1 MNGLLGNNI
10 DKIRR
15 SNRILHK
22 KRFVQY
28 PFENDLSKLPPED
41 LDYCV
46 NGFLHN
52 PYENYNAQNMLQF
65 FLKTFGEGITNTYLR
80 PYNEKIWKFDPSFMD
95 TQMVNRIPKPPKE
108 DILRSAAGETVD
120 GYTHQLYFTYP
131 KQGGTEALIKAF
143 VDKLSAKVK
152 IHTNTKVEE
161 VQKTTT
167 DLQSKPR
174 QERSKPTKSFR
185 PCRPTNSA
193 IFIKRRTNRRK
204 SSTQPTI

>member
-108 DILRSAAGETVD
+108 DTTTKQEPQLIWLKYKWDMVQARNNSTISQLNLFSIIIRQTKKALRN
-120 GYTHQLYFTYP
+120 L
-131 KQGGTEALIKAF
+131 KAF
-143 VDKLSAKVK
+143 LMVVLSSQS
-152 IHTNTKVEE
+152 EE
-161 VQKTTT
+161 KY
-167 DLQSKPR
+167 K
-174 QERSKPTKSFR
+174 K
-185 PCRPTNSA
+185 
-193 IFIKRRTNRRK
+193 
-204 SSTQPTI
+204 

>member
-1 MNGLLGNNI
+1 MNGLLGSNI

-52 PYENYNAQNMLQF
+52 PYENYDAQNMLQF

-80 PYNEKIWKFDPSFMD
+80 PYNEKSG
-95 TQMVNRIPKPPKE
+95 NLIPALWIRKW
-108 DILRSAAGETVD
+108 STV
-120 GYTHQLYFTYP
+120 FP
-131 KQGGTEALIKAF
+131 
-143 VDKLSAKVK
+143 
-152 IHTNTKVEE
+152 
-161 VQKTTT
+161 
-167 DLQSKPR
+167 
-174 QERSKPTKSFR
+174 
-185 PCRPTNSA
+185 
-193 IFIKRRTNRRK
+193 NRRK
-204 SSTQPTI
+204 KTFCARLPAKRLTATHISFISPTPNKAVPKP

>member
-108 DILRSAAGETVD
+108 DTTTKQEPQLNLFSIIIRQTKKALRN
-120 GYTHQLYFTYP
+120 L
-131 KQGGTEALIKAF
+131 KAF
-143 VDKLSAKVK
+143 LMVVLSSQS
-152 IHTNTKVEE
+152 EE
-161 VQKTTT
+161 KY
-167 DLQSKPR
+167 K
-174 QERSKPTKSFR
+174 K
-185 PCRPTNSA
+185 
-193 IFIKRRTNRRK
+193 
-204 SSTQPTI
+204 